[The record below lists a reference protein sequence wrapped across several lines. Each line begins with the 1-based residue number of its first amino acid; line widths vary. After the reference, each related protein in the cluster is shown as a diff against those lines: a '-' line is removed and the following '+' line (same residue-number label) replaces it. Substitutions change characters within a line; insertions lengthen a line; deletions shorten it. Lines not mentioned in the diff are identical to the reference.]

1 MRPNRVYKTHC
12 KNLLSFQSD
21 ATEINEL
28 AIR

>member
-1 MRPNRVYKTHC
+1 VSIKRTA